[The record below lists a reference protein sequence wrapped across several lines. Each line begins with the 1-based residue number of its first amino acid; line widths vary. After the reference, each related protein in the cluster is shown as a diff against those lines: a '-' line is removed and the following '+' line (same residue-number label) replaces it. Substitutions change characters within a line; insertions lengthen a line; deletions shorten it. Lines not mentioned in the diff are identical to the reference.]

1 MVSCSS
7 REARFTVSPNADRSE
22 LLAPRRADI
31 AGDGVAYVQPDANPQ
46 RPRTVG
52 EVAPVDLHKDLLC
65 RGNGMMSGGR
75 VVKRRV
81 PGRC

>member
-1 MVSCSS
+1 LRSLEPRSKIHGV
-7 REARFTVSPNADRSE
+7 ADRGE

-52 EVAPVDLHKDLLC
+52 EAAPVDLHEDLLC
-65 RGNGMMSGGR
+65 GGDGMMSGGR
-75 VVKRRV
+75 VVKRRAD
-81 PGRC
+81 GRVTA